1 MKKTFILTSFM
12 MMLVVAL
19 TPLPVLYAQE
29 DPVANDDPL
38 VEGLP
43 DDVPQTEKKAE
54 KKPAKKAKKKTA
66 KKNTKKASKKKAKKK
81 KKIYVDEYKFQTNE
95 FEVEKIS
102 YKFNRAGDPIISQ
115 KAGIG
120 KTRQFGKDYSQYWKN
135 NSASPSIKT
144 NASKNSNKKYQKPN
158 AFDDNSKS
166 RQSDELTLPDGLG
179 QPNGLIVVDPIIE
192 KRDDGR

>member
-1 MKKTFILTSFM
+1 MKKTFILTSFI
-12 MMLVVAL
+12 MMLAM
-19 TPLPVLYAQE
+19 TFSSLPALYAQE
-29 DPVANDDPL
+29 DPANDDPL

-43 DDVPQTEKKAE
+43 DDVPQPEKKAE

-66 KKNTKKASKKKAKKK
+66 KKKNTKKTAKKKAKKK
-81 KKIYVDEYKFQTNE
+81 TIYVDEYKFQTNE

-120 KTRQFGKDYSQYWKN
+120 KTRQFGKDHSQYWKKN
-135 NSASPSIKT
+135 AASPSIKT
-144 NASKNSNKKYQKPN
+144 KNAKNSNKKYQKPN
-158 AFDDNSKS
+158 EFDDNSKS

-192 KRDDGR
+192 QKDSGR